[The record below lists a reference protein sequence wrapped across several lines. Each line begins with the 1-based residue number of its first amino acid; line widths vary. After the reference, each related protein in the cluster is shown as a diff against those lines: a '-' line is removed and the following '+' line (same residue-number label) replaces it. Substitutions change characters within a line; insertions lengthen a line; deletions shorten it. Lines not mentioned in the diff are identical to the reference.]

1 MISTDGS
8 EQATRTW
15 KVGAL
20 AQLTGLTVRALHHYD
35 DLGLLTPSRRTAAGH
50 RLYTSDDV
58 ARLYRIILL
67 RRLGFPL
74 DQIARVLDD
83 PQWQL
88 KEAVR
93 RHLDETTRRVG
104 LALSLRARLS
114 RMATQLARFAS
125 PSPDEL
131 FATLEEMTMLDATVR
146 STTALLVYDD
156 LAGAQEYLVG
166 VFGLTAGPLQRDAS
180 GRVVHAEVS
189 AGDQV
194 IWLHPAGDDY
204 KSPRELGAATGMT
217 VVAVEDV
224 DAHHSRS
231 VAAGAEIIEAPVDQ
245 EYGVREYGA
254 RDLEGQLWFF
264 HSPLAQGPRG
274 RVR

>member
-1 MISTDGS
+1 VTPS
-8 EQATRTW
+8 ESDQPTPTW

-35 DLGLLTPSRRTAAGH
+35 HLGLLTPSRRSAAGH
-50 RLYTSDDV
+50 RLYTGADV
-58 ARLYRIILL
+58 ARLYRISLL

-88 KEAVR
+88 REAVQH
-93 RHLDETTRRVG
+93 HLNDTSRRVD
-104 LALSLRARLS
+104 LALSLQARLS
-114 RMATQLARFAS
+114 GMAAELARS
-125 PSPDEL
+125 DGPSPDEL
-131 FATLEEMTMLDATVR
+131 FATLEDMTMLDSTVH

-156 LAGAQEYLVG
+156 LAAAHEYLVH
-166 VFGLTAGPLQRDAS
+166 VFGLTAGPLQRNGS
-180 GRVVHAEVS
+180 GRVVHAEVR
-189 AGDQV
+189 AGNHV
-194 IWLHPAGDDY
+194 IWLHPAAVRY

-217 VVAVEDV
+217 VVAVEDA
-224 DAHHSRS
+224 DAHHARS

-245 EYGVREYGA
+245 DYGVREYGA

-264 HSPLAQGPRG
+264 QSPLD
-274 RVR
+274 